1 MEQKKPRSSRKLG
14 RVAVRA
20 GLGLL
25 LVAALLVLLAPTLL
39 SGYVGDMITRE
50 VAARVNGSVSIGE
63 VRLGWS
69 GPQKVSALAI
79 DGGADVGSVRMDAEI
94 AQGLWSLATGD
105 AVDLRVRGDLAT
117 AIDADGGIAL
127 ARLSKPVLAPAAPP
141 EAAAAGTSTDARG
154 LLGGRR
160 ISIELAG
167 IDLRA
172 TQRDVLLYAIE
183 GLSGAIALSED
194 AGGALAAKGDVQ
206 AKTRVGER
214 NGAFEV
220 SVDVRVPRVEASLD
234 PSRLD
239 GTIDVDA
246 TDLPLPGP
254 ADAIAE
260 RLELSIDAAPE
271 RTKATLDAALR
282 VRGAESSTIVAAV
295 EVGPVLDAK
304 GALIL
309 DPASVFAKMVA
320 KVDARSVPLAILQPY
335 VPEIA
340 PGVRLDLVEDIG
352 DVADIT
358 IAKDAGV
365 AATGAAIA
373 TAPQSNAGSQGSRA
387 QGSRDQDSRDQ
398 GSRAQDSRAQ
408 DSRDQ
413 DSRDQDSR
421 DQDSRAQGSRD
432 QGSRDQGSRAQG
444 SRDQG
449 SRDQG
454 SRDQGSRAVV
464 RFDARRLRLSFEGD
478 VVADN
483 AGRPTGV
490 ANGVLA
496 ASLSM
501 RPELLRSL
509 GVETD
514 TPLAATASAT
524 KLAWQGS
531 SATSPDAAGAG
542 MLRALG
548 GQFDVR
554 LARTFDWKGV
564 QSGSLAAVP
573 VRVEVLGFIADKPL
587 GEDAARLNGVVEARY
602 GDVGT
607 LKADGSGRVD
617 LARQA
622 ISGGA
627 FDAMVGLD
635 PKLVDRLS
643 NGAVR
648 IGTPTS
654 SLRLAATGLEVE
666 PGRDP
671 LGILHA
677 ELGGALAISG
687 GEATAMVNDLVLDVT
702 LPGANR
708 AGSLALAAKIDGAQ
722 ARVQQSFDRVPTDF
736 SDPAALGLTGSIELA
751 GLDPSFVA
759 RMAPA
764 AGDRLGALGRGPM
777 RLSLRNKTESGALSA
792 EFDLAAAAMAARGAA
807 RIAKDSVALRDIACE
822 GTLSREALAS
832 IGLGEAVEFEPGARY
847 ALRVPAFAI
856 TRGEAGWA
864 PAGDIAGNATVQGL
878 VVRRAPGLA
887 APISI
892 ARIATDATYAVR
904 EERASAKGTLSLGS
918 SGGEGAVAFDLT
930 WRKPVEA
937 RVFGGAEGTLEATA
951 LDVSRL
957 EAPLGLEPG
966 RLSGVLGGPGR
977 LRVEISER
985 GVASAAIT
993 AEFPRFR
1000 SQIDATLPETAA
1012 GRVAS
1017 AKGSLRTEIAPDAF
1031 ARLAGLAQDS
1041 NRRVVSPVT
1050 VELAIASLAVPIDA
1064 NWKPG
1069 LAGAAIDARG
1079 SVSPVSIEITDG
1091 RGVKS
1096 TVSTGALSVTASA
1109 TRVSEE
1115 IALKIATATNA
1126 TNTAAAAAPSDA
1138 RGSLAADA
1146 KLRGLFAEAK
1156 PGGSAAPLAVD
1167 AVVAARGF
1175 PSATFDALGA
1185 TDGAIA
1191 RALGDAID
1199 ADIDARVVGVGT
1211 PAARGTVKASLSS
1224 PNARVEVPEVAI
1236 ADGFAR
1242 VSAAKPMT
1250 ATLALS
1256 KSVREQ
1262 LLAPIH
1268 QIFADV
1274 VSGAPARFTLANLA
1288 WPLDGDRRRFDAEF
1302 TLETGEVKLVNSGFL
1317 SWILMAAQAGRTDG
1331 FEAFIEPLRGR
1342 IAKGRLTYRDFALRA
1357 GKTTQTSG
1365 SAGWKNSLIF
1375 TGDID
1380 LASVPMRAIAITT
1393 GVPLS
1398 DAGNWSS
1405 DARGLFE
1412 SIGAVSPE
1420 LLKSLVVGVKLSGP
1434 LFDAQ
1439 GRPAKLDESIEL
1451 PDIGDAIRRNP
1462 AGAIDAVGGIIDL
1475 FKKKDDKKKDEK
1487 KKDEKK
1493 KEEANGAPKQG
1504 QPEAPK
1510 PQG

>member
-1 MEQKKPRSSRKLG
+1 MEQKKPRSFRTLG
-14 RVAVRA
+14 RIAM
-20 GLGLL
+20 GGGI
-25 LVAALLVLLAPTLL
+25 VAALLVLLAPTLL
-39 SGYVGDMITRE
+39 SGYVGDRITRE
-50 VAARVNGSVSIGE
+50 VAARVNGSVSVGE
-63 VRLGWS
+63 VSLGWS
-69 GPQKVSALAI
+69 GPQKISALAI
-79 DGGADVGSVRMDAEI
+79 DGGAGVGSVRMDAEI

-105 AVDLRVRGDLAT
+105 AVDLRLRGNLAT
-117 AIDADGGIAL
+117 AVDADGGIAL
-127 ARLSKPVLAPAAPP
+127 ARLAKPGTTPVAQPDAAVSGTP
-141 EAAAAGTSTDARG
+141 EDGGA

-172 TQRDVLLYAIE
+172 TQQDALLYAIE

-194 AGGALAAKGDVQ
+194 ANGALAAKADIQ

-214 NGAFEV
+214 NGAFEA
-220 SVDVRVPRVEASLD
+220 SVDVRVPRVEAALD
-234 PSRLD
+234 PSRLE

-254 ADAIAE
+254 ADALAE

-304 GALIL
+304 GALIR
-309 DPASVFAKMVA
+309 DPASVFANIVA
-320 KVDARSVPLAILQPY
+320 KVEARSVPLAILQPY

-352 DVADIT
+352 DVADIS

-365 AATGAAIA
+365 AATGAVI
-373 TAPQSNAGSQGSRA
+373 TAPSQSNAGSL
-387 QGSRDQDSRDQ
+387 
-398 GSRAQDSRAQ
+398 
-408 DSRDQ
+408 
-413 DSRDQDSR
+413 
-421 DQDSRAQGSRD
+421 
-432 QGSRDQGSRAQG
+432 
-444 SRDQG
+444 
-449 SRDQG
+449 
-454 SRDQGSRAVV
+454 GSRAVV
-464 RFDARRLRLSFEGD
+464 RFDARRLRLSLEGD
-478 VVADN
+478 VVADD

-509 GVETD
+509 GVDTD

-524 KLAWQGS
+524 KLAWEGP
-531 SATSPDAAGAG
+531 SATSPGEAVAGG
-542 MLRALG
+542 LRALG

-554 LARTFDWKGV
+554 LARSFDWKGAD
-564 QSGSLAAVP
+564 SGSFAAVP
-573 VRVEVLGFIADKPL
+573 VRIDVLGLVMDKPI
-587 GEDAARLNGVVEARY
+587 GEDAARLNGVFEARY

-617 LARQA
+617 LARRA
-622 ISGGA
+622 ITGGA
-627 FDAMVGLD
+627 FDALIGLD
-635 PKLVDRLS
+635 PTLVERLS

-648 IGTPTS
+648 VGTATS
-654 SLRLAATGLEVE
+654 NLRVAATGLDVV
-666 PGRDP
+666 PGREP
-671 LGILHA
+671 LGQLHA

-687 GEATAMVNDLVLDVT
+687 GEATAMVNDLALDVT
-702 LPGANR
+702 LPGASR
-708 AGSLALAAKIDGAQ
+708 AGSLALGAKIDGAQ
-722 ARVQQSFDRVPTDF
+722 ARVRQSFDRIPTDF

-759 RMAPA
+759 RMAPS
-764 AGDRLGALGRGPM
+764 AGDRIGVLGRGPM

-792 EFDLAAAAMAARGAA
+792 EFDLAAAATAARGAV
-807 RIAKDSVALRDIACE
+807 RIAKDSVALRDIVCD
-822 GTLSREALAS
+822 GTLTREALAS
-832 IGLGEAVEFEPGARY
+832 IGLRDSIELEPGARY
-847 ALRVPAFAI
+847 ALRVPAFAMA
-856 TRGEAGWA
+856 RGEAGWA
-864 PAGDIAGNATVQGL
+864 PAGDIAGNATLQDL

-892 ARIATDATYAVR
+892 ARIATDATYVVR
-904 EERASAKGTLSLGS
+904 EERASAKGTLALGS
-918 SGGEGAVAFDLT
+918 SGGDGAVAFDLA

-937 RVFGGAEGTLEATA
+937 RVFAGAEGTLEATA
-951 LDVSRL
+951 LDVARL

-966 RLSGVLGGPGR
+966 RISGLLGGPGT
-977 LRVEISER
+977 LRVMITER
-985 GVASAAIT
+985 DVATTAISAA
-993 AEFPRFR
+993 FPRFR
-1000 SQIDATLPETAA
+1000 SQLDATLPETAV
-1012 GRVAS
+1012 GRVAN
-1017 AKGSLRTEIAPDAF
+1017 AKGSLHTEIAPDVF
-1031 ARLAGLAQDS
+1031 ARLAGLAQDTK
-1041 NRRVVSPVT
+1041 RRIVSPVT
-1050 VELAIASLAVPIDA
+1050 VDLAIASLEVPIDA
-1064 NWKPG
+1064 SWKPG

-1079 SVSPVSIEITDG
+1079 SISPVSIEITDE
-1091 RGVKS
+1091 RGAKS
-1096 TVSTGALSVTASA
+1096 TVSTGALAVTASA
-1109 TRVSEE
+1109 TRASEE
-1115 IALKIATATNA
+1115 IALKIATAKPANSTSA
-1126 TNTAAAAAPSDA
+1126 DA
-1138 RGSLAADA
+1138 RGTLDADA
-1146 KLRGLFAEAK
+1146 RLRGLFAEAE
-1156 PGGSAAPLAVD
+1156 PGAASAPLAID

-1191 RALGDAID
+1191 RYLGDAID
-1199 ADIDARVVGVGT
+1199 ADIDAKVVGAGT

-1242 VSAAKPMT
+1242 VSSAKPMT

-1256 KSVREQ
+1256 KPVREQ

-1274 VSGAPARFTLANLA
+1274 VTGAPARFTLANLA

-1357 GKTTQTSG
+1357 GKTTQASG
-1365 SAGWKNSLIF
+1365 TAGWKNSLVF

-1405 DARGLFE
+1405 DARRLFD

-1439 GRPAKLDESIEL
+1439 GRPAKLAESLEL

-1462 AGAIDAVGGIIDL
+1462 AGAIEAVGGIIDL
-1475 FKKKDDKKKDEK
+1475 FKKKDEKKRDDKKKDET
-1487 KKDEKK
+1487 
-1493 KEEANGAPKQG
+1493 NSAPKQG

-1510 PQG
+1510 PQD

>member
-50 VAARVNGSVSIGE
+50 VAARVNGSVSVGD

-105 AVDLRVRGDLAT
+105 AVDLRVRGNLAT
-117 AIDADGGIAL
+117 AVDADGGIAL
-127 ARLSKPVLAPAAPP
+127 ARLSKPVLAPVAPP
-141 EAAAAGTSTDARG
+141 EAAAAGTSTDAGG
-154 LLGGRR
+154 LFGGRR

-183 GLSGAIALSED
+183 GLSGAVALSED
-194 AGGALAAKGDVQ
+194 ASGALVAKADVQ

-214 NGAFEV
+214 NGAIEA
-220 SVDVRVPRVEASLD
+220 SADVRVPRVEAALD

-282 VRGAESSTIVAAV
+282 VRGAGLSTIVAAV
-295 EVGPVLDAK
+295 EVGPVLDTK
-304 GALIL
+304 GALIR
-309 DPASVFAKMVA
+309 DPASVFANIVA
-320 KVDARSVPLAILQPY
+320 KVEARSVPLAILQPY

-352 DVADIT
+352 DVADIS

-365 AATGAAIA
+365 AATGAVI
-373 TAPQSNAGSQGSRA
+373 TAPSQSNAGSL
-387 QGSRDQDSRDQ
+387 
-398 GSRAQDSRAQ
+398 
-408 DSRDQ
+408 
-413 DSRDQDSR
+413 
-421 DQDSRAQGSRD
+421 
-432 QGSRDQGSRAQG
+432 
-444 SRDQG
+444 
-449 SRDQG
+449 
-454 SRDQGSRAVV
+454 GSRAVV

-509 GVETD
+509 GVKTD

-542 MLRALG
+542 VMRAIG

-554 LARTFDWKGV
+554 LARSFDWKGAD
-564 QSGSLAAVP
+564 SGSFAAVP
-573 VRVEVLGFIADKPL
+573 VRIDVLGLVVDKPI
-587 GEDAARLNGVVEARY
+587 GEDVARLNSVVEARY

-607 LKADGSGRVD
+607 MKAEGSGRVV
-617 LARQA
+617 LAHRA

-635 PKLVDRLS
+635 SKLVERLS

-648 IGTPTS
+648 VGTATS
-654 SLRLAATGLEVE
+654 NLRVAATGLEVAS
-666 PGRDP
+666 GRDP

-687 GEATAMVNDLVLDVT
+687 GEATAMVNDLALDVT

-722 ARVQQSFDRVPTDF
+722 ARVQQSFARLPTDF

-751 GLDPSFVA
+751 GLDPSLVA

-764 AGDRLGALGRGPM
+764 AGDRLGVLGRGPM

-792 EFDLAAAAMAARGAA
+792 EFDLAAAAIAARGVA
-807 RIAKDSVALRDIACE
+807 RIAKDSVELRDIACE

-847 ALRVPAFAI
+847 ALRVPMSAMA
-856 TRGEAGWA
+856 RGEEGWA

-951 LDVSRL
+951 LDVARL

-977 LRVEISER
+977 LRVAISER
-985 GVASAAIT
+985 GVANAAIT
-993 AEFPRFR
+993 AEFPRLR
-1000 SQIDATLPETAA
+1000 SQLDATLPETAS

-1031 ARLAGLAQDS
+1031 ARLAGLAQDTK
-1041 NRRVVSPVT
+1041 RRVVSPVT

-1069 LAGAAIDARG
+1069 LGGAAIDARG
-1079 SVSPVSIEITDG
+1079 SISPVSIEITDE

-1109 TRVSEE
+1109 TRASEE
-1115 IALKIATATNA
+1115 IALKIATTTTPAATTA
-1126 TNTAAAAAPSDA
+1126 TNTAAAAGPGDA

-1156 PGGSAAPLAVD
+1156 SGGPATPLAVE
-1167 AVVAARGF
+1167 ALVAARGF

-1191 RALGDAID
+1191 RYLGDAID
-1199 ADIDARVVGVGT
+1199 ADIDAKVVGAGT
-1211 PAARGTVKASLSS
+1211 SAARGTVKASLSS

-1256 KSVREQ
+1256 KPVREQ

-1302 TLETGEVKLVNSGFL
+1302 TLETGEVKLVNSGIL

-1357 GKTTQTSG
+1357 GKTAQTSG

-1405 DARGLFE
+1405 DARRLFD

-1439 GRPAKLDESIEL
+1439 GRPAKLDESLEL

-1462 AGAIDAVGGIIDL
+1462 AGAIEAVGGIIDL
-1475 FKKKDDKKKDEK
+1475 FKKKDEK
-1487 KKDEKK
+1487 KQGEK
-1493 KEEANGAPKQG
+1493 NGSPKQG

>member
-160 ISIELAG
+160 ISLALAG

-387 QGSRDQDSRDQ
+387 QGSRDQ
-398 GSRAQDSRAQ
+398 
-408 DSRDQ
+408 
-413 DSRDQDSR
+413 
-421 DQDSRAQGSRD
+421 
-432 QGSRDQGSRAQG
+432 
-444 SRDQG
+444 
-449 SRDQG
+449 G

-531 SATSPDAAGAG
+531 SATSPDAAGAD

-1115 IALKIATATNA
+1115 IALKIATATTA

-1302 TLETGEVKLVNSGFL
+1302 TLETGEVKLVNSGVL

-1331 FEAFIEPLRGR
+1331 FEAFIDPLRGR